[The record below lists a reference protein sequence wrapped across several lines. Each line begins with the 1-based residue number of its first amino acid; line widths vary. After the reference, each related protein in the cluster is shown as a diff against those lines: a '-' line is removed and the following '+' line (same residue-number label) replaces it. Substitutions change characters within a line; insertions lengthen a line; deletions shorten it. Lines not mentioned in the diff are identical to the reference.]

1 VTEEPG
7 RRPPGGSGGGLPPRD
22 STDGRAARHTIAV
35 TGEALIDL
43 VADSDGFF
51 AARPGG
57 GPFNT
62 ARTIGRLGLSPA
74 FLGRLS
80 ADRFGR
86 LLGATLAADG
96 VTTAVPGLADAP
108 TTLAV
113 VDIDPAGSPRYR
125 FYTAGTSAPA
135 LEYPALS
142 GALPRGVT
150 ALYAGGLALAMEPI
164 ATSIERLI
172 ASDLPPGALLMI
184 DPNCR
189 PEVITDR
196 EAYLAR
202 LARILSRADVA
213 KVSAEDLDYLAP
225 GTPAPA
231 AAAAL
236 LGQGPAL
243 VLLTDGPRPARAF
256 LPDEVVSAE
265 VPAVTVADTVGA
277 GDAFG
282 GAFLAWWAGSGLAR
296 SGLHRPGPVREALQA
311 AAEVASLT
319 CTRLGAE
326 PPWLAEVAGR
336 GGWPTGP
343 GTGRT
348 AAPG

>member
-1 VTEEPG
+1 VSPLPG
-7 RRPPGGSGGGLPPRD
+7 RPV
-22 STDGRAARHTIAV
+22 IAV

-43 VADSDGFF
+43 VAGQDGHIT
-51 AARPGG
+51 ARPGG

-86 LLGATLAADG
+86 LLRATLDADG
-96 VTTAVPGLADAP
+96 VTLAVPEPASVP

-113 VDIDPAGSPRYR
+113 ADVDPAGSARYL
-125 FYTAGTSAPA
+125 FYADRTSVPA
-135 LEYPALS
+135 LEYPALA
-142 GALPRGVT
+142 GALPAGVT
-150 ALYAGGLALAMEPI
+150 ALYAGGVALAMEPV
-164 ATSIERLI
+164 ATSIARVV
-172 ASDLPPGALLMI
+172 ASDLPQGALLMV

-196 EAYLAR
+196 PEYLAR
-202 LARILSRADVA
+202 LSAILRRADVA
-213 KVSAEDLDYLAP
+213 KVSVEDLDYLTL
-225 GTPAPA
+225 GNSAPA
-231 AAAAL
+231 DAARAL

-256 LPDEVVSAE
+256 LRDEVISAE

-282 GAFLAWWAGSGLAR
+282 GAFLAWWLGNGQAR
-296 SGLHRPGPVREALQA
+296 SDLGRADLVREALRA
-311 AAEVASLT
+311 AVEVAALT
-319 CTRLGAE
+319 CTRVGAE
-326 PPWLAEVAGR
+326 PPWLADVAGR
-336 GGWPTGP
+336 PGWRVGFGTAGNVPP
-343 GTGRT
+343 G
-348 AAPG
+348 